1 MGKKKMKKHGIE
13 MSRTFADDLFALEMG
28 LKGAGEYIFG
38 SGKKKGRKDK
48 TVYKDRQTEKEFRRG
63 AKNDIRSQ
71 IQNAMDEVDDTD
83 DIWVS
88 DEEPTLRRVPKKRR
102 TAKAFADSIV
112 EEENKYAAP
121 DEYENT
127 YYGDEIDEDDEED
140 EREYF
145 KSKYFDE
152 DEDDEEAGY
161 YEDATPEKVERV
173 VENDEVLKEMDPE
186 ELKTPFKKPVT
197 LIGMVEK
204 ETYGLNISLNTD
216 FGRVVFN
223 DGFAPYTIA
232 IDDCKDMVDF
242 SKIDMNADL
251 PIMPSILS
259 LYITLCSHP
268 MAIMPMEDFLMRM
281 KDVQEYNADKFS
293 FFLHNDMIYMYYIS
307 EENSYTLQEIE
318 EYYKMT
324 PGDVLEFY
332 TSTAIVAGT
341 VNNMF
346 PGDNEEYVQK
356 FMRSYNMVEEFFNLF
371 FNDRGTTLSKS
382 KVIIQE
388 KLLRQLDVV
397 DASSVCN
404 TASDIIDK
412 ILVVD
417 DEEEKE
423 TGVPNSYPD
432 EGEEV
437 EDSSFDLDYEG
448 ESNEKEETPQTPL
461 NTTRVDQSGM
471 RIGFPQKPEPQR
483 PVEPE
488 PDIEIIEK
496 DPSEVNLDDIENDP
510 YFNPSDDVIAK
521 LKESMSG
528 VRETHY
534 KETYTTPKEEVTKEV
549 DEVRKKFKSVG
560 QTSDMA
566 PTQNQPNDGS
576 MKMQILRPNNK

>member
-1 MGKKKMKKHGIE
+1 MGKKKMKKQGFE

-28 LKGAGEYIFG
+28 LKGAGDFIFG

-48 TVYKDRQTEKEFRRG
+48 TVYKDKQTEKEFRRE

-71 IQNAMDEVDDTD
+71 IQNAMDEVDETD
-83 DIWVS
+83 DIWAS
-88 DEEPTLRRVPKKRR
+88 DVEPTLQRVPKKRR
-102 TAKAFADSIV
+102 SAKDFADNIV

-127 YYGDEIDEDDEED
+127 YYGDEIDDEEDEED
-140 EREYF
+140 ERDYF

-152 DEDDEEAGY
+152 DEDDEEADY
-161 YEDATPEKVERV
+161 YDDATPQKVERV
-173 VENDEVLKEMDPE
+173 IENDEVLEEMDPE

-232 IDDCKDMVDF
+232 IEDCKDMVDF
-242 SKIDMNADL
+242 SKIDMNADF

-268 MAIMPMEDFLMRM
+268 MAIMSMEDFLMRV

-307 EENSYTLQEIE
+307 EENNYTLQEIE
-318 EYYKMT
+318 EFYKMT

-346 PGDNEEYVQK
+346 PGDNEEYVEK

-371 FNDRGTTLSKS
+371 FNDRETTLSKS

-397 DASSVCN
+397 DASSLCN
-404 TASDIIDK
+404 TAADIIDK
-412 ILVVD
+412 ILAVD
-417 DEEEKE
+417 EEEEKE
-423 TGVPNSYPD
+423 TKVPNSYPD

-448 ESNEKEETPQTPL
+448 ESNEKEETPL
-461 NTTRVDQSGM
+461 NDTKVDQGGM

-483 PVEPE
+483 PTESE
-488 PDIEIIEK
+488 PDIEIIER
-496 DPSEVNLDDIENDP
+496 DPSEVNLDDIDNDP
-510 YFNPSDDVIAK
+510 YFNPSDDMLAK

-549 DEVRKKFKSVG
+549 DEVRKTFKSVG
-560 QTSDMA
+560 QTPDAA
-566 PTQNQPNDGS
+566 PTQNQSNDGS
-576 MKMQILRPNNK
+576 MKVQILRPNK